1 MATRNSGRIA
11 PSARTVLL
19 FCATAAVFICTDRTP
34 AGGQTKEPPSTAQGQ
49 PPANELDR
57 TFTLEE
63 VSLFDLDDQQV
74 MGLRLGH
81 WVRCTEAPDPNVVA
95 YPTFKSQHPLY
106 GTLSLP
112 YPPDKQS
119 SSTAYRFAIDESGTT
134 GQGYDRLYFDL
145 NHDGDLTNDKILAVP
160 KDPADRPI
168 LGFRGTQQ
176 VCFETVAI
184 PLPFDAQSSHPL
196 ELMPRLM
203 GSPNGKVLG
212 FVATKARKGQIQ
224 LGDRKYDVLLGH
236 VYVLAG
242 WFDNPRVTLY
252 VVPAGGERFGWGDG
266 NPLAYTQKINGTF
279 YRFSATPAGDK
290 LTVHPYAG
298 PLGTL
303 EVGPG
308 DRKIGTM
315 LISGSL
321 RTATT
326 TVPLGIWVAD
336 GRPLEPARSCKL
348 PVGDYR
354 LDHLTVQMDGLS
366 AVILNNY
373 YSDGKPMDKRNRQ
386 NTYGIAI
393 REDKPFVLEFS
404 SKPQVLFAL
413 PASDHRV
420 KRGQELSVKAVLID
434 PALDVMFRYLKQG
447 QQLDPKVTITRA
459 NGEIVAQGVMP
470 FGSDGTRGY
479 SWRVPNDLTL
489 NGNGETFTI
498 TVTYDTRDLYGTVI
512 GNRELVVYRQ

>member
-1 MATRNSGRIA
+1 MK
-11 PSARTVLL
+11 
-19 FCATAAVFICTDRTP
+19 D
-34 AGGQTKEPPSTAQGQ
+34 PPSTGQGQ

-57 TFTLEE
+57 TFTLDE
-63 VSLFDLDDQQV
+63 VSVFDLGAQPV
-74 MGLRLGH
+74 MGLRYGH
-81 WVRCTEAPDPNVVA
+81 WVRCAEAPDPNVVA
-95 YPTFKSQHPLY
+95 YPRFKSEHPLY

-119 SSTAYRFAIDESGTT
+119 VSTAYRFAIDESGGT
-134 GQGYDRLYFDL
+134 GRGYDRLYLDL
-145 NHDGDLTNDKILAVP
+145 NHDGDLTNDKPLAVQ
-160 KDPADRPI
+160 KDPPERPI
-168 LGFRGTQQ
+168 LGFKDMQQ

-184 PLPFDAQSSHPL
+184 GLPFDSQGQRPL
-196 ELMPRLM
+196 EFMPRLM
-203 GSPNGKVLG
+203 GSPNAKLLS
-212 FVATKARKGQIQ
+212 FVAMKARKGQIQ

-236 VYVLAG
+236 VHYALAG
-242 WFDNPRVTLY
+242 WFNNPRVILH
-252 VVPAGGERFGWGDG
+252 VVPAGDGERFGWGGG

-290 LTVHPYAG
+290 LTVHPCAG

-303 EVGPG
+303 EAGPG
-308 DRKIGTM
+308 DRKIGTI

-326 TVPLGIWVAD
+326 TVPVGRWVSD

-373 YSDGKPMDKRNRQ
+373 HSDGKPMDKVDRQ

-393 REDKPFVLEFS
+393 REDKPCVLEFS

-413 PASDHRV
+413 PARDHRV
-420 KRGQELSVKAVLID
+420 KRGEELSIKAVLID
-434 PALDVMFRYLKQG
+434 PTLDVMFRYLKQG
-447 QQLDPKVTITRA
+447 QQLDPKVTITCA

-479 SWRVPNDLTL
+479 SWRVPQDFKLDGNEETLTI
-489 NGNGETFTI
+489 N
-498 TVTYDTRDLYGTVI
+498 VTYDTHELYGTVI
-512 GNRELVVYRQ
+512 GNREVTVYRQ